1 MQYHLSLIATKLFL
15 KTGAVTKSK
24 QVAIDKKQ
32 MNLWKWTDKN
42 TKDCTEVVS

>member
-1 MQYHLSLIATKLFL
+1 MGRKISQ
-15 KTGAVTKSK
+15 AVTKSK